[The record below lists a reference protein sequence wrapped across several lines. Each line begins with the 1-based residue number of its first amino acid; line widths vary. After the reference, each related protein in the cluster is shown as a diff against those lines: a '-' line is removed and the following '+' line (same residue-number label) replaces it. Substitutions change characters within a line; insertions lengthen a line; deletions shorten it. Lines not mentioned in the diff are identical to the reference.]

1 MSTSPFSPHEIR
13 AAAAA
18 HRELGPEYSDAVIDS
33 FLERVRPGNHRTYRR
48 TPRTCVPR
56 AACRVCAASTLE

>member
-1 MSTSPFSPHEIR
+1 MSTSPLSAQEEIR

-18 HRELGPEYSDAVIDS
+18 HKELGPEIAGDAVIES
-33 FLERVRPGNHRTYRR
+33 FLERVHREITAPCRR

-56 AACRVCAASTLE
+56 AACAASAIE